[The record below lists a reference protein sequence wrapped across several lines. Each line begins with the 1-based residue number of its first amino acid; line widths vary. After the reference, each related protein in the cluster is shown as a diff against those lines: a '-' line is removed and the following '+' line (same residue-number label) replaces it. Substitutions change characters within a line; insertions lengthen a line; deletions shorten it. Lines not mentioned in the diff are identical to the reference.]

1 MSGLA
6 SCILRGEPAFLV
18 AGQATLL
25 GRTER
30 HEIHKLNTAECRLA
44 VWDVDERSLVV
55 FDTAALVALAHQE
68 VIDERKAPKPT
79 FSGLRSI
86 DPPSRL

>member
-1 MSGLA
+1 MSDLT

-25 GRTER
+25 GRTES
-30 HEIHKLNTAECRLA
+30 HEIHKLNTAEVRIA
-44 VWDVDERSLVV
+44 VWDVTTRSLVV
-55 FDTAALVALAHQE
+55 FDTAALVALALSEAGEEQR
-68 VIDERKAPKPT
+68 DRRRQAPELP
-79 FSGLRSI
+79 L